1 MNRTAILTALAVL
14 AATAALAL
22 VFFFSRP
29 AEPSRPLPKE
39 LVSIV
44 LPEARAL
51 EPFQLT
57 DIEQKPFDRERLK
70 GKWSLLFFGYTH
82 CPDICPT
89 TLTSLRLMARQ
100 LQQTPDY
107 YQDLQV
113 VFISVDPGR
122 DSLPHLKEYVSY
134 FHPDFLAATGK
145 KTQIDKLARQLGA
158 VYMFD
163 GDTNTD
169 DYIVN
174 HSASI
179 ALIDPQGRWV
189 ARFNPPHKAS
199 KMADD
204 FRRLRDYYQQ

>member
-1 MNRTAILTALAVL
+1 M
-14 AATAALAL
+14 
-22 VFFFSRP
+22 
-29 AEPSRPLPKE
+29 
-39 LVSIV
+39 
-44 LPEARAL
+44 L
-51 EPFQLT
+51 EPFHLR
-57 DIEQKPFDRERLK
+57 DMNQKAFDLERLK
-70 GKWSLLFFGYTH
+70 GRWSLLFFGYTH

-89 TLTSLRLMARQ
+89 TLTSLRLLARQ

-107 YQDLQV
+107 YKNTQI

-122 DSLPHLKEYVSY
+122 DSLPHLKKYVSY

-145 KTQIDKLARQLGA
+145 KTQIDTLARQLGA